1 MTNLI
6 KAFRIEKLL
15 IENFSSPEYCGIKP
29 EKILGGNSFF
39 VSGTNSSGKSSSF
52 DAIIYAIFGKEFIDR
67 SVGAANT
74 KITLSNDKLS
84 FEIER
89 KSGSEPKIKIH
100 GTYEEIKGSEAVN
113 KRLIELIKLPENTS
127 NAKRLINA
135 LRLPQKDED
144 TLLIK
149 YSQKQLEYIITS
161 YSSGTVV
168 SERIEDVIG
177 KIGQLKQELEKLSL
191 EKKDFEKEIEDLK
204 LIENKNKN
212 YTANIKEFVSS
223 YESGE
228 LRQTIKKLQEEEK
241 VKGKIHQL
249 YSERT
254 KVYDMIFKNGMQLSQ
269 IRQYYNKDLIDALK
283 ETLAVLVCPVCGENL
298 DMTKIEQRK
307 KLGRCPFC
315 ARKSYDGNNLYE
327 KLKSQISY
335 SNKNLDHLI
344 EQKQELENKLDSIDK
359 EIKSL
364 EKEVGIKINP
374 VTSSVIKDSKTEE
387 EILTKYNEHKKTL
400 EKHEEEI
407 EISKKGINQ
416 LEMRIEQI
424 NKAQKDVLTK
434 IKELTDEKKK
444 IAENENSKI
453 ITEFNERINEIY
465 AKLVQP
471 LNHKLN
477 VQNGNILLDTGIS
490 TKICSEKNSLGFSQK
505 KLVDF
510 AFWVTIQKLN
520 IQNNVVNLN
529 FGLVDDIFE
538 NIDNEEIS
546 WRENLY
552 SVLKDLDK
560 ETQVIV
566 FSIDKKMNEQLMFPN
581 EKPLQF
587 QQTFEAFGG
596 K

>member
-1 MTNLI
+1 MTNKI
-6 KAFRIEKLL
+6 RAFRIEKLL
-15 IENFSSPEYCGIKP
+15 IENFSSPEYCGIQP
-29 EKILGGNSFF
+29 NKILDGNSFF
-39 VSGTNSSGKSSSF
+39 VFGTNSTGKSTSF

-67 SVGAANT
+67 SVGVANT
-74 KITLSNDKLS
+74 KITLSNEKLS

-100 GTYEEIKGSEAVN
+100 GTSEEIKGSEAVI
-113 KRLIELIKLPENTS
+113 KKLLELLKIPESAS

-135 LRLPQKDED
+135 LRLPQQDED
-144 TLLIK
+144 TLLMK

-168 SERIEDVIG
+168 SERIEDVNGEIRR
-177 KIGQLKQELEKLSL
+177 LKQELERLSA

-228 LRQTIKKLQEEEK
+228 LHQIIKKLQEEEK
-241 VKGKIHQL
+241 VKEKIHQL

-254 KVYDMIFKNGMQLSQ
+254 KLYDTKFKNGMQLSQ

-283 ETLAVLVCPVCGENL
+283 ETLVVLVCPVCGENL
-298 DMTKIEQRK
+298 DLKKIEVRK
-307 KLGRCPFC
+307 SRGLCPFC
-315 ARKSYDGNNLYE
+315 ARKQYDGDLYE

-335 SNKNLDHLI
+335 SNKNLDQLI
-344 EQKQELENKLDSIDK
+344 QQKRELESKLESVDK
-359 EIKSL
+359 EIRSL

-374 VTSSVIKDSKTEE
+374 VTSSIIKDSETEE
-387 EILTKYNEHKKTL
+387 EISTKYDEHKKIL

-407 EISKKGINQ
+407 EISKKEIDQ
-416 LEMRIEQI
+416 LEKKIEQI
-424 NKAQKDVLTK
+424 NKVQKEILTK
-434 IKELTDEKKK
+434 SKEITDEKKK
-444 IAENENSKI
+444 TNENENSKI
-453 ITEFNERINEIY
+453 ITEFNEIINEIY
-465 AKLVQP
+465 AKLIKP
-471 LNHKLN
+471 LNHKLT

-490 TKICSEKNSLGFSQK
+490 TKVCSEKNSLGFSQK

-510 AFWVTIQKLN
+510 AFWATIQRLN

-560 ETQVIV
+560 ETQLIV

-581 EKPLQF
+581 EKSLQL
-587 QQTFEAFGG
+587 QQTLEVFGG